1 MKPRLALLVLFIGS
15 LAACNDS
22 KRAKPLDLAAYQAE
36 IEAWHAKRVEDVLA
50 PNGWVNLI
58 GLFWLQPGLNTL
70 GSGPDNQII
79 FPVATVPPKAG
90 FLFISNGTVTLT
102 VEKGTDIR
110 LAGELVSKVV
120 IFHPDSARNPQLE
133 MGTLRWNII
142 KRDDK
147 LGIRLRDLE
156 HDALKNF
163 QGIPRFA
170 VDPAWNLPA
179 HFERYD
185 SLKTIAIT
193 NIIGQTTEQRSPGAV
208 LFRHKG
214 REYRLDVLDGR
225 DAYFIV
231 FADAT
236 TGKTTYGG
244 GRFIDVK
251 KPDATG
257 ATHIDFN
264 KAYNPPCVFS
274 PYATCPLPPKQNVL
288 PVSVTAGEL
297 NYGEQH

>member
-1 MKPRLALLVLFIGS
+1 MKSRLTFLMLFIGS
-15 LAACNDS
+15 LAACNNS
-22 KRAKPLDLAAYQAE
+22 KKPDPQALAAYQAE
-36 IEAWHAKRVEDVLA
+36 IDAWHAKRVEEVLA

-58 GLFWLQPGLNTL
+58 GLFWLQPGLNTW
-70 GSGPDNQII
+70 GSAPDNHIV
-79 FPVATVPPKAG
+79 FPEGTVPPSAG
-90 FLFISNGTVTLT
+90 FFFVNNGTVTLT
-102 VEKGTDIR
+102 VEKGVDIR
-110 LAGELVSKVV
+110 LGGNPISKAV
-120 IFHPDSARNPQLE
+120 IFHPDLARNPQLE
-133 MGTLRWNII
+133 MGALRWNII
-142 KRDDK
+142 KREDK

-156 HDALKNF
+156 SDALKNF

-170 VDPAWNLPA
+170 VDPAWTLPA
-179 HFERYD
+179 RFEKYD
-185 SLKTIAIT
+185 SLRTIAIT
-193 NIIGQTTEQRSPGAV
+193 NIIGQTYEQKSPGAL
-208 LFRHKG
+208 LFRYQG
-214 REYRLDVLDGR
+214 RELRLDVLDGQ
-225 DAYFIV
+225 DKYFVV

-274 PYATCPLPPKQNVL
+274 PHATCPLPPKQNVL